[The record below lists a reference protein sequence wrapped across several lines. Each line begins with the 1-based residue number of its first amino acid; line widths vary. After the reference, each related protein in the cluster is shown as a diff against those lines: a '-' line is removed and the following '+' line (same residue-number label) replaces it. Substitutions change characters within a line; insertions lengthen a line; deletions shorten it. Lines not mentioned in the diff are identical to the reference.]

1 MARASA
7 KRGGRPRPDARQG
20 GQKQD
25 PVAGT
30 EAKPKQATRPKK
42 QASYEDQLFFT
53 RLRRKTK
60 WVFALL
66 AAAFAIGFVVFGVGT
81 GVSGANLGDFFRD
94 IFGGDGSGEAPAV
107 ADALE
112 EVEDNPGDPEA
123 LLELATAYRAA
134 GQNAD
139 AAETLERYVELQP
152 SDGAAI
158 RQLTAVYLAL
168 AREADQRAAALA
180 SRRSVGQSLSSQAWA
195 FPDTSGFL
203 GALGENPVEQAV
215 DLGYSRAA
223 REVGAEATRFAVKRA
238 AAFEKLA
245 LAEPDDPTVLFQLG
259 QAAIDALQ
267 NEKAIDAF
275 ERYLA
280 AAPDGEYAESAQ
292 QALDQLTGNVDVVE
306 G

>member
-7 KRGGRPRPDARQG
+7 KRGGRPRPDARQR
-20 GQKQD
+20 GQKQE

-30 EAKPKQATRPKK
+30 EAKPKQASKPKK

-94 IFGGDGSGEAPAV
+94 IFGGGSDEAPAV

-112 EVEDNPGDPEA
+112 EVEDNPDDPQA
-123 LLELATAYRAA
+123 LLDLATAYRGA

-139 AAETLERYVELQP
+139 AAETLEKYVVLQP
-152 SDGAAI
+152 SDGAAL

-168 AREADQRAAALA
+168 AREANQRAATLAAGRAL
-180 SRRSVGQSLSSQAWA
+180 GQSFSSQAFS

-203 GALGENPVEQAV
+203 GALGENPVEDAV
-215 DLGYSRAA
+215 DSGYSRAA
-223 REVGAEATRFAVKRA
+223 SQIGEEATRFAAKRA
-238 AAFEKLA
+238 AAFEKLV

-259 QAAIDALQ
+259 QAATEAIQ

-275 ERYLA
+275 ERYLEV
-280 AAPDGEYAESAQ
+280 APDGEYAEAAQ
-292 QALDQLTGNVDVVE
+292 RLLDQLTGNVDVAV